1 MDSEEIAIV
10 LESCGKAFG
19 FALARALVEPQP
31 FTCDR
36 VLGLA
41 TELTMLMQEGRFGP
55 YVGLVLSGVA
65 TGLVADMASDA

>member
-1 MDSEEIAIV
+1 MDSDEIAIV

-19 FALARALVEPQP
+19 FAQP
-31 FTCDR
+31 FTTDR

-41 TELTMLMQEGRFGP
+41 TDLTMLMQEGRFGP

-65 TGLVADMASDA
+65 SGLVADMASDA